1 MITKD
6 EKDTVIVAL
15 TNEQVAEEFL
25 ARVES
30 IFLTING
37 GLSQQKAKDYLG
49 IIQPTKAQSD
59 KIREYLVVALA
70 NKEHGDAIADQLDAI
85 VEILQFYSIN
95 AGQIPSDTPKPL
107 ELLKAK
113 DKLLKLSDET
123 LKHLEVACTN
133 NKISKSIADKIF
145 DNQKYIDTINPYIT
159 GGSVEGFANVPE
171 ILLPLRNEIAGKHKH
186 YGIIFDVPE
195 EAEDIDFCLFSYL
208 HFAAGVTNQYVDFY
222 ISPVEYDPVFGD
234 ERPVTDIWDY
244 VGWKDNFGSVNP
256 SQLKVGVVGIWNN
269 FIPEKDRWSFSN
281 VGGGAYG
288 SIAYAYGTE
297 TRDLRGRRACLWVE
311 TWSNATNNAPG
322 EFTGAEVAFTVKDF
336 TSTPNPLNLKYY
348 EAWWDTASYTES
360 NSPEPVFVSDQYA
373 MDFSIVIRTKDF
385 DKK

>member
-195 EAEDIDFCLFSYL
+195 NAEDIGIVLFTYL
-208 HFAAGVTNQYVDFY
+208 HLAAGVTDQYVDFL

-234 ERPVTDIWDY
+234 ERPVTDIWEY

-256 SQLKVGVVGIWNN
+256 SQLRLGIVSNWNN
-269 FIPEKDRWSFSN
+269 TIPEKDRWSFSN
-281 VGGGAYG
+281 VGGSSYGSVAYG
-288 SIAYAYGTE
+288 SGTE
-297 TRDLRGRRACLWVE
+297 TRDLRGRRCCLWVD
-311 TWSNATNNAPG
+311 TWSNATYNAPG
-322 EFTGAEVAFTVKDF
+322 EFTGTEVAFTVKDF